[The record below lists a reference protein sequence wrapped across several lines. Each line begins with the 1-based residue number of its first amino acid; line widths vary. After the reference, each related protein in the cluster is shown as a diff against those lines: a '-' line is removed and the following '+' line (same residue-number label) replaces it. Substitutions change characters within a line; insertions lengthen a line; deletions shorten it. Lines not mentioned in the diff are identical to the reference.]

1 MDIPSRYSP
10 REPGGPPPAIYIEES
25 GRYDKSGRFG
35 KSRPQVSN
43 FSPSSIP
50 MSIPN
55 RGRIAEDDAPPPL
68 PPPRFLPSMG
78 LPGPP
83 NHDRFP
89 SIDSNASWEGPR
101 RDSEGDQLRYRRQD
115 GDRIMGRPNQRD
127 EGYHSLN
134 STVSSMGSQDSLPK
148 KLFMSHDQYQLNKN
162 AGSDYDSH
170 LLKKLDSRRIFDNR
184 SPPRR
189 PALAVSATDHHSGPE
204 SRFRSNVPPLS
215 LPVRL
220 NNQSLI
226 GSPGRFTD
234 TPIQTAASP
243 RATSYYQAS
252 GAEYRSPVEPA
263 DIERSPLYRTR
274 RNNSDDAT
282 LSTHSSYDTAME
294 DADFPMEET
303 SGIRRL
309 HIDDAR
315 TRLDCQ
321 AVGQKRRASSP
332 PGGDS
337 PPQGPLGSNDLA
349 RRRDGVGR
357 GSPAPRLSLVPPS
370 SLSSVSSAGRSGSY
384 VSTMSLN
391 TSISSLN
398 SLGGR
403 SPSGLSSGGLSPV
416 DIMANSPF
424 NAPISLGY
432 SPCAPFARLPHQR
445 NLSSENRQLASPR
458 KVNEV
463 SKASI
468 SKLQGGFLMCECCPK
483 KPKKFETAEELSAHE
498 AEKQYECSFCGNRFK
513 NKNEAERHQNSLHV
527 RRHSW
532 SCSALLIS
540 GFDRAFHES
549 TSKPGEAD
557 TCGYCGEEFVRSGGA
572 ARSRLPT
579 QRDWDE
585 RLRHLQEV
593 HKFREC
599 NSSKK
604 FYRADHFRQHL
615 KHSHAGTSGKWT
627 NMLENACMLE
637 EEPPQPPPR

>member
-1 MDIPSRYSP
+1 
-10 REPGGPPPAIYIEES
+10 
-25 GRYDKSGRFG
+25 
-35 KSRPQVSN
+35 
-43 FSPSSIP
+43 

-55 RGRIAEDDAPPPL
+55 NRRIAEDDAPPPL
-68 PPPRFLPSMG
+68 PPPKFLPGMG
-78 LPGPP
+78 PPGPP

-89 SIDSNASWEGPR
+89 SIDSNASWEGMR
-101 RDSEGDQLRYRRQD
+101 RDSAGEQITFKRQD
-115 GDRIMGRPNQRD
+115 IDRTIGRPQRD

-134 STVSSMGSQDSLPK
+134 STFSSMSSQDSLPK
-148 KLFMSHDQYQLNKN
+148 KLFMSHNQFQFNKPTGN
-162 AGSDYDSH
+162 EYDH
-170 LLKKLDSRRIFDNR
+170 HVLKKLDSRRVFDNR

-189 PALAVSATDHHSGPE
+189 SGLSISMTDHQNKPE
-204 SRFRSNVPPLS
+204 ARLHANIAPLS

-220 NNQSLI
+220 NNQSSI
-226 GSPGRFTD
+226 DSPSRFTD
-234 TPIQTAASP
+234 PPIQTTASP
-243 RATSYYQAS
+243 QAASYYQS
-252 GAEYRSPVEPA
+252 NGPDYRSPVESV
-263 DIERSPLYRTR
+263 DMDRSPLYRAR

-282 LSTHSSYDTAME
+282 MSTHSSYDINME

-309 HIDDAR
+309 HIDDSHAR
-315 TRLDCQ
+315 MDYQ

-337 PPQGPLGSNDLA
+337 PPQAPLGSNDLM

-370 SLSSVSSAGRSGSY
+370 SLSTVSSATRSGSY
-384 VSTMSLN
+384 VSTASLN

-398 SLGGR
+398 SFGGR

-416 DIMANSPF
+416 DIMANSPY
-424 NAPISLGY
+424 NTPMSLGH
-432 SPCAPFARLPHQR
+432 SPCGPFGRGPHQR

-458 KVNEV
+458 KVVEV
-463 SKASI
+463 PKATI
-468 SKLQGGFLMCECCPK
+468 SKLQGGFFLCECCPK
-483 KPKKFETAEELSAHE
+483 KPKKFETAEDLTTHE

-532 SCSALLIS
+532 SCSALIVN
-540 GFDRAFHES
+540 GYDRAFHES
-549 TSKPGEAD
+549 TNRPGEAD
-557 TCGYCGEEFVRSGGA
+557 TCGYCGEEFGRSGVA
-572 ARSRLPT
+572 VQPRQIT
-579 QRDWDE
+579 QHDWDE
-585 RLRHLQEV
+585 RVRHLQET

-637 EEPPQPPPR
+637 EEPPQPPR